1 MQNGQSAVTVQAQV
15 LPGCVVEVVAHRDH
29 VQYII
34 TTPPGA
40 SDKSGSSQNNA
51 YGLPGNN
58 AFLPNTA
65 RSAASQPL

>member
-1 MQNGQSAVTVQAQV
+1 MQNGQSTVSVQAQV
-15 LPGCVVEVVAHRDH
+15 LPGCVVEVIAHRDR

-34 TTPPGA
+34 TSPPEA

-58 AFLPNTA
+58 AFVPNAA
-65 RSAASQPL
+65 RLAASQPL